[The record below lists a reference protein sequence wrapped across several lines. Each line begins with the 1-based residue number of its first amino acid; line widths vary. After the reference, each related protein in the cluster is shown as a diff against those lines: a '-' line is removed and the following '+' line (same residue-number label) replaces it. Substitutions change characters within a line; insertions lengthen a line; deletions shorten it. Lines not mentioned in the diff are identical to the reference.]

1 VQLSA
6 LIEDRSSIA
15 VTSQSRKG
23 GAKVPSPRP
32 SLRGLARWT
41 DGLGISLEDD
51 PQVGQ
56 SADGR
61 QAGPVR

>member
-23 GAKVPSPRP
+23 GAKVPSPTP

-41 DGLGISLEDD
+41 DG
-51 PQVGQ
+51 
-56 SADGR
+56 
-61 QAGPVR
+61 